1 MTISTTIQLKIKF
14 TVLEGQLSGG
24 GGGGCGCSGSG
35 CDGYLLQQIYYFIIF
50 LYYFIGL
57 KDKIKP
63 PMLNVL

>member
-35 CDGYLLQQIYYFIIF
+35 CDGCLL
-50 LYYFIGL
+50 
-57 KDKIKP
+57 
-63 PMLNVL
+63 